1 MRVDVLSS
9 PWSALQCVLP
19 CPFYFLTG
27 FYFYGVFIIKKLV
40 YRTNKVL
47 SPHSPHTTQPSEVA
61 SMTVWLNSH
70 IHHQKMQYQQKKLQ
84 SPKKVSTLC
93 YILLWMWLVV
103 RWIVFVGEQK
113 PEGYYIIMSNIKRVF
128 CVWIRYILNDARIRV
143 KRYPERKLEK
153 LSSLTHSVLEGCRQP
168 LELLLL
174 HKNDPTVKNMMMIF
188 HPSINCTIGWLV
200 RRIGKGK
207 RRNVIHPV
215 INAHNSI

>member
-9 PWSALQCVLP
+9 PWSALQCVRP

-47 SPHSPHTTQPSEVA
+47 SPHSPHATQPSEVA

-70 IHHQKMQYQQKKLQ
+70 IHHQKMQYQQKTPK
-84 SPKKVSTLC
+84 PKKGF
-93 YILLWMWLVV
+93 YALLYTSMNVIGSQMDYVCGWAKARGLLYHHVKYKT
-103 RWIVFVGEQK
+103 G
-113 PEGYYIIMSNIKRVF
+113 F

-153 LSSLTHSVLEGCRQP
+153 LSSLTQSVLEGCRQP